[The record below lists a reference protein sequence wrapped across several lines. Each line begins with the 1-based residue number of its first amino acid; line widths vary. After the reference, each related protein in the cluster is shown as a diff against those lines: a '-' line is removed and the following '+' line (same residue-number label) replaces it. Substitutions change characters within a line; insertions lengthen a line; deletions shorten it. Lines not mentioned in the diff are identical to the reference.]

1 MESGARRRAVEASG
15 LGDWTRII
23 EARRQ
28 DRRSIL
34 PMSLV
39 AAAGAWV
46 WLGATFALAWLGGV
60 AFAIALSFLLFRTIE
75 ARAATGRGWEIV
87 LAAASLF
94 NTGLYCALPVALML
108 HGRPDSQTAG
118 LVMVG
123 AMALSAGDEMVLSRP
138 IGLSSLLL
146 ILAAAMGAV
155 IWRSEPGQWLQS
167 LLALSSMLGFFLY
180 VLQAS
185 RRRREL
191 ETRMA
196 AALGAAMEKERE
208 AAIANAA
215 KSTFLATISHEIR
228 TPMNGVLGMAQAM
241 AYDELTSAQR
251 ERLQVIQRSGEA
263 LTEILNDVLDLSKI
277 EAGQLDIE
285 TVPFDLAEVLQ
296 AGVAAFA
303 PRAAEKGLTLS
314 LDLSDG
320 VAGRYLGDPNRLR
333 QVVYNLVSNAL
344 KFTAAGGVTVT
355 ARAAG
360 AGVMIAV
367 EDTGPGISE
376 EDRARLFRKFEQ
388 LDASTTRRHGGT
400 GLGLAICRELCELM
414 GGEIEV
420 RSILGQ
426 GSSFVVRLPLAPL
439 AGGEAAIDAAVA
451 AGQGAGRIA
460 GLRVLAAED
469 NAVNRLVLATLLNQ
483 VGIEPTLVEDGAQAV
498 AAWEA
503 GDWDIVLMDV
513 HMPVMDGTEAV
524 RQIRLREAAAG
535 RARTPVVALTANAM
549 THQVEALTE
558 AGMDGHVSKP
568 IDVARL
574 FDVMDLALSG
584 GPSA

>member
-1 MESGARRRAVEASG
+1 MESGARGRAVEASSPC
-15 LGDWTRII
+15 DWTRII

-39 AAAGAWV
+39 AGAGAWV
-46 WLGATFALAWLGGV
+46 WLGAPFALAWLGGV
-60 AFAIALSFLLFRTIE
+60 AFAVGLSFVLFRSVE
-75 ARAATGRGWEIV
+75 AQPAPGRGWEI
-87 LAAASLF
+87 AMTAASMF
-94 NTGLYCALPVALML
+94 NTALYCALPVALML
-108 HGRPDSQTAG
+108 HGRPDAQTAG

-123 AMALSAGDEMVLSRP
+123 AMALSAGDEMVVSRP
-138 IGLSSLLL
+138 IGLASLLM
-146 ILAAAMGAV
+146 ILSAATGAV
-155 IWRSEPGQWLQS
+155 IWRSTPGEWLQT

-180 VLQAS
+180 VLQAA
-185 RRRREL
+185 RRRRML
-191 ETRMA
+191 EAQMA
-196 AALGAAMEKERE
+196 AALAAAVEKEQE

-241 AYDELTSAQR
+241 ANEDLSAAQR
-251 ERLQVIQRSGEA
+251 QRLEVIQRSGEA

-285 TVPFDLAEVLQ
+285 SVPFDLEEVLQ

-303 PRAAEKGLTLS
+303 PAAAEKELRLS
-314 LDLSDG
+314 LDLTEG

-333 QVVYNLVSNAL
+333 QVVYNLVSNAV
-344 KFTAAGGVTVT
+344 KFTGAGAVTVT
-355 ARAAG
+355 ARATG
-360 AGVMIAV
+360 AGVLITV
-367 EDTGPGISE
+367 DDTGPGIAE

-400 GLGLAICRELCELM
+400 GLGLAICRELCVLM

-420 RSILGQ
+420 RSTLGA
-426 GSSFVVRLPLAPL
+426 GSSFVVRLPLPRL
-439 AGGEAAIDAAVA
+439 KGGEAVIDPAIASV
-451 AGQGAGRIA
+451 QGLGRVA

-469 NAVNRLVLATLLNQ
+469 NAVNRLVLATLLSQ

-503 GDWDIVLMDV
+503 DEWDIVLMDV

-524 RQIRLREAAAG
+524 RQIRLREAATG
-535 RARTPVVALTANAM
+535 RMRTPVVALTANAM
-549 THQVEALTE
+549 IHQVEALTE

-584 GPSA
+584 GPNA